1 MKSGAVRVGVGTRFF
16 YDVEIVEITEI
27 HPSAAG
33 IEAVLKSTRTQHVL
47 RMSVREL
54 LAGDRARVLPDD
66 AGPSANDPFD
76 TPGVVLANL
85 SESERGAVLERAA
98 HLREVLTGYRSGHAE
113 TAIVGEPREQ
123 YDPQTA
129 LMRRYEAKAEELGIG
144 LRTLRRW
151 VGGIRTFGVT
161 DGPSR

>member
-1 MKSGAVRVGVGTRFF
+1 MNSGAVRVGVGTRFF
-16 YDVEIVEITEI
+16 SDGEIVEITEI

-33 IEAVLKSTRTQHVL
+33 IEAVLKRTRTQHVL

-54 LAGDRARVLPDD
+54 LAGDRARVLPVE

-98 HLREVLTGYRSGHAE
+98 HLREVLTGYRSGHAG

-123 YDPQTA
+123 SI
-129 LMRRYEAKAEELGIG
+129 RR
-144 LRTLRRW
+144 RR
-151 VGGIRTFGVT
+151 
-161 DGPSR
+161 